1 MKKFLAM
8 LKKMGMKFAIGQIR
22 SKKDQILD
30 GINKKM
36 DLPLLNEAD
45 ERELLDGVWSLIE
58 EVLDEI
64 LVDDSEVSD

>member
-1 MKKFLAM
+1 
-8 LKKMGMKFAIGQIR
+8 MKFAIGQIR

-45 ERELLDGVWSLIE
+45 ERELLDGIWSLIDD
-58 EVLDEI
+58 VLDEI
-64 LVDDSEVSD
+64 IEDDSEVSG